1 MTLLQGPLPDSQAKQ
16 AIDHISKLA
25 ISNLAVD
32 HRGHSNEYSLG
43 PNPTT
48 RSFSL
53 SPPRIGAKGLLCP
66 SLALP
71 KPTPTPKTAAM
82 HRAAQSPPLHHPVP
96 QHVST
101 VPQLRSPPP
110 PPGSAQSHQMG
121 YGGNPYQQQ
130 QGGNMG
136 NAFGAYGQFMNDPT
150 AQVAAQFGQTAFK
163 HGQEYVE
170 QNLGRYVNVSALK
183 YYFNV
188 SNFYVINKLFIVL
201 FPWRHKPW
209 SRKQVAGANGQ
220 DLHYLPPRD
229 DINSPDMYIPVMA
242 LVTYIL
248 LSTLVAGIRGKF
260 NPELFGYTAT
270 TALGVV
276 IFEIIALKVGC
287 YLLSISSQSQLLDL
301 IAYSGYK
308 FVGII
313 ATIAIAEVV
322 NGGKGTGGWVGW
334 LVFIYTFLANSL
346 FLMRSLKYVLLPETS
361 SNSGGPMQ
369 TDTRAKRNQRTQFLF
384 FYSYLVQLFFM
395 WLLTRS

>member
-1 MTLLQGPLPDSQAKQ
+1 
-16 AIDHISKLA
+16 
-25 ISNLAVD
+25 
-32 HRGHSNEYSLG
+32 
-43 PNPTT
+43 
-48 RSFSL
+48 
-53 SPPRIGAKGLLCP
+53 
-66 SLALP
+66 
-71 KPTPTPKTAAM
+71 M

-96 QHVST
+96 QHFST

-110 PPGSAQSHQMG
+110 PPGSAQSQQLG

-130 QGGNMG
+130 QGGNVG

-170 QNLGRYVNVSALK
+170 QNIGRYVNVSALK

-188 SNFYVINKLFIVL
+188 SNFYVINKLFLVL

-209 SRKQVAGANGQ
+209 SRKQAVGANGQ
-220 DLHYLPPRD
+220 ELRYLPPRD

-248 LSTLVAGIRGKF
+248 LSTLIAGVRGKF
-260 NPELFGYTAT
+260 NPELLGYTAT
-270 TALGVV
+270 IALGVV

-313 ATIAIAEVV
+313 VTIAIAEIV

-346 FLMRSLKYVLLPETS
+346 FLMRSLKYVLLPETAT
-361 SNSGGPMQ
+361 NSGGPMQ
-369 TDTRAKRNQRTQFLF
+369 TDTRVKRNQRTQFLF

-395 WLLTRS
+395 WLLTRP